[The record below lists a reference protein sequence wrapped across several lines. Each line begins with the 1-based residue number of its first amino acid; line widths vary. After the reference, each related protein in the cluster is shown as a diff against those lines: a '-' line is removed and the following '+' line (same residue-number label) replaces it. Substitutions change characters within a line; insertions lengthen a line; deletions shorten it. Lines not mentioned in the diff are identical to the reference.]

1 MTMINPNVLKAVHDL
16 LQERG
21 IEQRQ
26 NESLS
31 EYIARG
37 LGLSDGETVKLL
49 EALDSGKT
57 IEEAQEAAGVTL
69 TPQFQGLAVSIA
81 KAIGTALGKLTP

>member
-21 IEQRQ
+21 IEQQQ

-31 EYIARG
+31 DYIARG
-37 LGLSDGETVKLL
+37 LNLSDGETVRLL
-49 EALDSGKT
+49 EALDSGMT
-57 IEEAQEAAGVTL
+57 IEEAQQEAGVTL
-69 TPQFQGLAVSIA
+69 TPEYQGLALSIA
-81 KAIGTALGKLTP
+81 RAIGTVLGKMSS